1 MMQSI
6 GRYYVLCINK
16 TYQRTG
22 TLWEG
27 RYKSTLVDSD
37 NYLFTVMRYIEMT
50 PVRAG
55 MVDHPVEYPW
65 SSYQAN
71 AVGKAIELLTPHALY
86 EQLGDTETERISRYV
101 GLFDEYLS
109 NNTLELIRAA
119 TNKAW
124 GLGSERFKR
133 QIETQVN
140 RRVEPANRGSDRKSE
155 KFREQTKNQTL

>member
-1 MMQSI
+1 M
-6 GRYYVLCINK
+6 YINK

-27 RYKSTLVDSD
+27 QYKSTLVDSE
-37 NYLFTVMRYIEMT
+37 NYSFTLMRYIEMN
-50 PVRAG
+50 PVRAV
-55 MVDHPVEYPW
+55 MVDHPLEYPW
-65 SSYQAN
+65 SGYQAN
-71 AVGKAIELLTPHALY
+71 AVRKAIELLTPHALY
-86 EQLGDTETERISRYV
+86 EQIGDTQPERPSRYV

-124 GLGSERFKR
+124 LLGSECFKR

-140 RRVEPANRGSDRKSE
+140 QRLEPANRGGDRKSE
-155 KFREQTKNQTL
+155 KFREQAKNQIL